1 MWRIVRDH
9 TTESLQAGKDI
20 MKSFTIRENEAGQR
34 LDKYLR
40 KLLPDAPG
48 SFIYKMLRKKNIVL
62 NAKKATG
69 AEHLSVGD
77 EVVCYLSDDT
87 FDNFSK
93 SSGDAVRE
101 LKQVPVQ
108 AACSV
113 VYEDED
119 ILVMNKPA
127 GMLSQK
133 AKESDISAN
142 EHMIAYLLET
152 KAVSEADLRTFR
164 PSICN
169 RLDRNTSGL
178 LLAGKT
184 LRGLQHLSA
193 ELKSRSMA
201 KYYRCLVKGDI
212 SKKELQKGYLLKD
225 ERENAVSIFQN
236 GAPNRKYIETEYDP
250 VERFGDY
257 TLLEVHLITGRSH
270 QIRAHLASLGHPVIG
285 DPKYGDAR
293 QNRLFEKQAGV
304 NRQLLHAYRVR
315 FSDGSEAVADL
326 PGDFEAALAW
336 LRGRAQKE
344 SGKG

>member
-1 MWRIVRDH
+1 
-9 TTESLQAGKDI
+9 
-20 MKSFTIRENEAGQR
+20 MKSFIIKENEAGQR

-62 NAKKATG
+62 NQEKATG
-69 AEHLSVGD
+69 SEHLSVGD
-77 EVVCYLSDDT
+77 EVVCFLADDT
-87 FDNFSK
+87 FEKFSR
-93 SSGDAVRE
+93 SSGDTIEE
-101 LKQVPVQ
+101 LKRVPVQ
-108 AACSV
+108 PAFSV

-152 KAVSEADLRTFR
+152 KALTEADLHTFR

-169 RLDRNTSGL
+169 RLDRNTSGI

-184 LRGLQHLSA
+184 LCGLQRLSA
-193 ELKSRSMA
+193 ELKSRSMK
-201 KYYRCLVKGDI
+201 KYYRCLVKGDL
-212 SKKELQKGYLLKD
+212 SKKQLLKGYLLKD

-236 GAPNRKYIETEYDP
+236 GAPNRKYIETEYNP
-250 VERFGDY
+250 VEQFGDY

-270 QIRAHLASLGHPVIG
+270 QIRAHLASIGHPVIG
-285 DPKYGDAR
+285 DPKYGELR
-293 QNRLFEKQAGV
+293 QNRLFEKAAGI

-315 FSDGSEAVADL
+315 FSDGREVVADL
-326 PGDFEAALAW
+326 PADFEAALAW
-336 LRGRAQKE
+336 LRARYAAE
-344 SGKG
+344 PVKG

>member
-1 MWRIVRDH
+1 
-9 TTESLQAGKDI
+9 
-20 MKSFTIRENEAGQR
+20 MKSFIIKENEAGQR

-62 NAKKATG
+62 NQEKATG
-69 AEHLSVGD
+69 SEHLSVGD
-77 EVVCYLSDDT
+77 EVVCFLADDT
-87 FDNFSK
+87 FEKFSR
-93 SSGDAVRE
+93 SRGDTIEE
-101 LKQVPVQ
+101 LKRVPVQ
-108 AACSV
+108 PAFSV

-152 KAVSEADLRTFR
+152 KALTEADLHTFR

-169 RLDRNTSGL
+169 RLDRNTSGI

-184 LRGLQHLSA
+184 LRGLQRLSA
-193 ELKSRSMA
+193 ELKSRSMK
-201 KYYRCLVKGDI
+201 KYYRCLVKGDL
-212 SKKELQKGYLLKD
+212 SKKQLLKGYLLKD

-236 GAPNRKYIETEYDP
+236 GAPNRKYIETEYNP
-250 VERFGDY
+250 VEQFGDY

-270 QIRAHLASLGHPVIG
+270 QIRAHLASIGHPVIG
-285 DPKYGDAR
+285 DPKYGELR
-293 QNRLFEKQAGV
+293 QNRLFEKAAGI

-315 FSDGSEAVADL
+315 FSDGREVVADL
-326 PGDFEAALAW
+326 PADVEAALAW
-336 LRGRAQKE
+336 LRARHSTEAA
-344 SGKG
+344 KG

>member
-1 MWRIVRDH
+1 
-9 TTESLQAGKDI
+9 

-62 NAKKATG
+62 NEQKASG

-77 EVVCYLSDDT
+77 VVYCFLSDET
-87 FDNFSK
+87 FEKFSR
-93 SSGDAVRE
+93 SSAAAVNE
-101 LKQVPVQ
+101 LVQ
-108 AACSV
+108 LTHKMKCAV
-113 VYEDED
+113 VYEDDE

-133 AKESDISAN
+133 AAASDVSAN
-142 EHMIAYLLET
+142 EHMIAYLLESGALT
-152 KAVSEADLRTFR
+152 DAQLRTFR

-184 LRGLQHLSA
+184 LHGLQHLSA
-193 ELKSRSMA
+193 ELKSRSLQ
-201 KYYRCLVKGDI
+201 KYYRCLVRGVITQKQR
-212 SKKELQKGYLLKD
+212 QKGYLLKD
-225 ERENAVSIFQN
+225 ENENSVSVFKN

-250 VERFGDY
+250 VEILGDY

-293 QNRLFEKQAGV
+293 QNRLFEHHAGV
-304 NRQLLHAYRVR
+304 RRQLLHAYRVR
-315 FSDGSEAVADL
+315 FTDGNEVIADL
-326 PGDFEAALAW
+326 PEDFEAALDW
-336 LRGRAQKE
+336 LRTRYAVNQTT
-344 SGKG
+344 KGS

>member
-1 MWRIVRDH
+1 
-9 TTESLQAGKDI
+9 
-20 MKSFTIRENEAGQR
+20 MKAFTIRENEAGQR

-62 NAKKATG
+62 NTQKATG

-77 EVVCYLSDDT
+77 EVVCFLSDET
-87 FDNFSK
+87 FDKFSR
-93 SSGDAVRE
+93 SSSDTIEE
-101 LKQVPVQ
+101 LKRVPVQ
-108 AACSV
+108 PAFSI
-113 VYEDED
+113 VYEDD
-119 ILVMNKPA
+119 DVLVMNKPA

-133 AKESDISAN
+133 AKESDVSAN

-152 KAVSEADLRTFR
+152 KTLTEEDLHTFR

-212 SKKELQKGYLLKD
+212 PEKQLQKGYLLKD

-270 QIRAHLASLGHPVIG
+270 QIRAHLSSLGHPVIG
-285 DPKYGDAR
+285 DPKYGDVR
-293 QNRLFEKQAGV
+293 QNRIFENKAGV
-304 NRQLLHAYRVR
+304 NRQLLHAYRVC
-315 FSDGSEAVADL
+315 FSDGSEVIADL
-326 PGDFEAALAW
+326 PVDFEAALSW
-336 LRGRAQKE
+336 LRSCAKKE
-344 SGKG
+344 TVKG

>member
-1 MWRIVRDH
+1 
-9 TTESLQAGKDI
+9 
-20 MKSFTIRENEAGQR
+20 MKAFTIRENEAGQR

-62 NAKKATG
+62 NTQKATG

-77 EVVCYLSDDT
+77 EVVCFLSDET
-87 FDNFSK
+87 FDKFSR
-93 SSGDAVRE
+93 SSSDTIEE
-101 LKQVPVQ
+101 LKRVPVQ
-108 AACSV
+108 PAFSV
-113 VYEDED
+113 VYEDD
-119 ILVMNKPA
+119 DVLVMNKPA

-133 AKESDISAN
+133 AKESDVSAN

-152 KAVSEADLRTFR
+152 KTLTEEDLHTFR

-212 SKKELQKGYLLKD
+212 PEKQLQKGYLLKD

-270 QIRAHLASLGHPVIG
+270 QIRAHLSSLGHPVIG
-285 DPKYGDAR
+285 DPKYGDVR
-293 QNRLFEKQAGV
+293 QNRIFENKAGV
-304 NRQLLHAYRVR
+304 NRQLLHAYRVC
-315 FSDGSEAVADL
+315 FSDGSEVIADL
-326 PGDFEAALAW
+326 PVDFEAALSW
-336 LRGRAQKE
+336 LRSCAKKE
-344 SGKG
+344 TVKG

>member
-1 MWRIVRDH
+1 
-9 TTESLQAGKDI
+9 
-20 MKSFTIRENEAGQR
+20 MKSFTINENEAGQR

-62 NAKKATG
+62 NDGKAAG
-69 AEHLSVGD
+69 SEQLRPGD
-77 EVVCYLSDDT
+77 QVTLYLSDET
-87 FDNFSK
+87 FDGFRGS
-93 SSGDAVRE
+93 AEATIRE
-101 LKQVPVQ
+101 LKQVPAQPLPVI
-108 AACSV
+108 
-113 VYEDED
+113 YESED
-119 ILVMNKPA
+119 VLVLNKPA

-133 AKESDISAN
+133 AKESDVSAN

-152 KAVSEADLRTFR
+152 GAVTERDLRTFR

-184 LRGLQHLSA
+184 LRGLQRLSA
-193 ELKSRSMA
+193 ELKSRSMD
-201 KYYRCLVKGDI
+201 KYYRCLVVGDI
-212 SKKELQKGYLLKD
+212 PEKQLQKGYLLKD

-236 GAPNRKYIETEYDP
+236 GAPNRQYIETEYNP

-270 QIRAHLASLGHPVIG
+270 QIRAHLASLGHPLVG
-285 DPKYGDAR
+285 DPKYGDVR
-293 QNRLFEKQAGV
+293 QNRLFEKKAGI

-315 FSDGSEAVADL
+315 FSDGREVWADL
-326 PGDFEAALAW
+326 PGDFQAALDD
-336 LRGRAQKE
+336 LRSRNTN
-344 SGKG
+344 

>member
-1 MWRIVRDH
+1 
-9 TTESLQAGKDI
+9 

-62 NAKKATG
+62 NEQKASG

-77 EVVCYLSDDT
+77 VVYCFLSDET
-87 FDNFSK
+87 FEKFSR
-93 SSGDAVRE
+93 SSAAVVNE
-101 LKQVPVQ
+101 LVQ
-108 AACSV
+108 LTHKTKCAV
-113 VYEDED
+113 VYEDDE

-133 AKESDISAN
+133 AVASDVSAN
-142 EHMIAYLLET
+142 EHMIAYLLESGALT
-152 KAVSEADLRTFR
+152 DAQLRTFR

-184 LRGLQHLSA
+184 LHGLQHLSA
-193 ELKSRSMA
+193 ELKSRSLQ
-201 KYYRCLVKGDI
+201 KYYRCLVRGVITQKQR
-212 SKKELQKGYLLKD
+212 QKGYLLKD
-225 ERENAVSIFQN
+225 ENENSVSVFKN

-250 VERFGDY
+250 VEILGDY

-293 QNRLFEKQAGV
+293 QNRLFEHHAGV
-304 NRQLLHAYRVR
+304 RRQLLHAYRVR
-315 FSDGSEAVADL
+315 FTDGNEVIADL
-326 PGDFEAALAW
+326 PEDFEAALDW
-336 LRGRAQKE
+336 LRTRYAVNQTT
-344 SGKG
+344 KGS

>member
-1 MWRIVRDH
+1 
-9 TTESLQAGKDI
+9 
-20 MKSFTIRENEAGQR
+20 MKAFTIKENEANQR

-62 NAKKATG
+62 NAEKATG
-69 AEHLSVGD
+69 AEHLKVGD
-77 EVVCYLSDDT
+77 EVTCFLSDET
-87 FDNFSK
+87 FEKFAGSTEETIE
-93 SSGDAVRE
+93 E
-101 LKQVPVQ
+101 LKRVPVQ
-108 AACSV
+108 PAFSV
-113 VYEDED
+113 VYEDD
-119 ILVMNKPA
+119 DVLVMNKPA

-133 AKESDISAN
+133 ARESDISAN

-152 KAVSEADLRTFR
+152 KALAEDDLHTFR

-184 LRGLQHLSA
+184 LRGLQRLSA

-212 SKKELQKGYLLKD
+212 AEKKLQKGYLLKD
-225 ERENAVSIFQN
+225 ERENAVSIFKN

-257 TLLEVHLITGRSH
+257 TLLEIHLITGRSH

-285 DPKYGDAR
+285 DPKYGDER
-293 QNRLFEKQAGV
+293 QNLIFENEVGV

-315 FSDGSEAVADL
+315 FTDGNEVIADL
-326 PGDFEAALAW
+326 PGDFEAALGW
-336 LRGRAQKE
+336 LRSRGGKDQKE
-344 SGKG
+344 S

>member
-1 MWRIVRDH
+1 
-9 TTESLQAGKDI
+9 
-20 MKSFTIRENEAGQR
+20 MKAFTIRENEAGQR

-62 NAKKATG
+62 NAQKATG

-77 EVVCYLSDDT
+77 EVVCFLSDET
-87 FDNFSK
+87 FDKFSR
-93 SSGDAVRE
+93 SAEDTIEE
-101 LKQVPVQ
+101 LKRVPVQ
-108 AACSV
+108 PAFSI
-113 VYEDED
+113 VYEDD
-119 ILVMNKPA
+119 DVLVMNKPA

-142 EHMIAYLLET
+142 EHMIAYLLES
-152 KAVSEADLRTFR
+152 KALTEEDLHTFR

-184 LRGLQHLSA
+184 LRGLQQLSA

-212 SKKELQKGYLLKD
+212 PEKKLQKGYLLKD

-270 QIRAHLASLGHPVIG
+270 QIRAHLSSLGHPVIG
-285 DPKYGDAR
+285 DPKYGDMR
-293 QNRLFEKQAGV
+293 ENRLFENKAGV
-304 NRQLLHAYRVR
+304 NRQLLHAYRVH
-315 FSDGSEAVADL
+315 FSDGSEVIADL
-326 PGDFEAALAW
+326 PGDFEAALSW
-336 LRGRAQKE
+336 LRGRMPIE
-344 SGKG
+344 PVKG

>member
-1 MWRIVRDH
+1 
-9 TTESLQAGKDI
+9 

-62 NAKKATG
+62 NAQKASG
-69 AEHLSVGD
+69 AEHLAIGD
-77 EVVCYLSDDT
+77 TVVCFLSDET
-87 FDNFSK
+87 FEKFQK
-93 SSGDAVRE
+93 SSAGAVEE
-101 LKQVPVQ
+101 LVHLTRRS
-108 AACSV
+108 ACAV
-113 VYEDED
+113 VYEDDD

-133 AKESDISAN
+133 AAASDISAN
-142 EHMIAYLLET
+142 EHMIAYLLESG
-152 KAVSEADLRTFR
+152 AVTEAQLHTFR

-193 ELKSRSMA
+193 ELKSRSLQ
-201 KYYRCLVKGDI
+201 KYYRCLVKGEI
-212 SKKELQKGYLLKD
+212 TKKQRQKGYLLKD
-225 ERENAVSIFQN
+225 ENENSVSVFKN
-236 GAPNRKYIETEYDP
+236 GAQNRKYIETEYDP
-250 VERFGDY
+250 VEQFGDY

-270 QIRAHLASLGHPVIG
+270 QIRAHLASLGHPVVG

-293 QNRLFEKQAGV
+293 QNRIFENQAGV
-304 NRQLLHAYRVR
+304 RRQLLHAYRVR
-315 FSDGSEAVADL
+315 FTDGNEVIADL
-326 PGDFEAALAW
+326 PEDFEAALQW
-336 LRGRAQKE
+336 LRSRGGIPTAEK
-344 SGKG
+344 SKGIVR

>member
-1 MWRIVRDH
+1 
-9 TTESLQAGKDI
+9 

-62 NAKKATG
+62 NKEKATG
-69 AEHLSVGD
+69 SEHLSVGD
-77 EVVCYLSDDT
+77 EVVCFLSDET
-87 FDNFSK
+87 FDKFSGSRK
-93 SSGDAVRE
+93 DTIEE
-101 LKQVPVQ
+101 LKRVPVQ
-108 AACSV
+108 PAFSV
-113 VYEDED
+113 VYEDD
-119 ILVMNKPA
+119 DVLVMNKPA

-152 KAVSEADLRTFR
+152 KALSEAELRTFR

-169 RLDRNTSGL
+169 RLDRNTSGI

-184 LRGLQHLSA
+184 LRGLQRLSA
-193 ELKSRSMA
+193 ELKSRSME
-201 KYYRCLVKGDI
+201 KYYRCLVKGD
-212 SKKELQKGYLLKD
+212 LPQRQLLKGYLLKD

-236 GAPNRKYIETEYDP
+236 GAPNRKYIETEYNP

-270 QIRAHLASLGHPVIG
+270 QIRAHLASIGHPVIG
-285 DPKYGDAR
+285 DPKYGEQK
-293 QNRLFEKQAGV
+293 QNRLFEKAAGI

-315 FSDGSEAVADL
+315 FTDGREVIADL
-326 PGDFEAALAW
+326 PMDFEAALAW
-336 LRGRAQKE
+336 LRGRSAAE
-344 SGKG
+344 PSRG

>member
-1 MWRIVRDH
+1 
-9 TTESLQAGKDI
+9 
-20 MKSFTIRENEAGQR
+20 MKAFTIRENEAGQR

-62 NAKKATG
+62 NTQKATG

-77 EVVCYLSDDT
+77 EVVCFLSDET
-87 FDNFSK
+87 FDKFSR
-93 SSGDAVRE
+93 STSDTIEE
-101 LKQVPVQ
+101 LKRVPVQ
-108 AACSV
+108 PAFSV
-113 VYEDED
+113 VYEDD
-119 ILVMNKPA
+119 DVLVMNKPA

-133 AKESDISAN
+133 AKESDVSAN

-152 KAVSEADLRTFR
+152 KTLTEEDLHTFR

-169 RLDRNTSGL
+169 RLDRNASGS

-184 LRGLQHLSA
+184 LRGLQRLSA

-212 SKKELQKGYLLKD
+212 PGKQLQKGYLLKD

-270 QIRAHLASLGHPVIG
+270 QIRAHLSSLGHPVIG
-285 DPKYGDAR
+285 DPKYGDIR
-293 QNRLFEKQAGV
+293 QNRIFENKAGV
-304 NRQLLHAYRVR
+304 NRQLLHAYRVC
-315 FSDGSEAVADL
+315 FSDGNEVIADL
-326 PGDFEAALAW
+326 PADFEAALSW
-336 LRGRAQKE
+336 LRRRTEKE
-344 SGKG
+344 TVKG

>member
-1 MWRIVRDH
+1 
-9 TTESLQAGKDI
+9 
-20 MKSFTIRENEAGQR
+20 MKAFTIRENEAGQR

-62 NAKKATG
+62 NTQKATG

-77 EVVCYLSDDT
+77 EIVCFLSDET
-87 FDNFSK
+87 FDKFSR
-93 SSGDAVRE
+93 SGSEAVSE
-101 LKQVPVQ
+101 LKRVPLQ
-108 AACSV
+108 PACAI
-113 VYEDED
+113 VYEDDD

-133 AKESDISAN
+133 ARESDISAN

-152 KAVSEADLRTFR
+152 KAVSEADLRTFH

-184 LRGLQHLSA
+184 LRGLQRLSA

-212 SKKELQKGYLLKD
+212 PQKELQKGYLLKD

-293 QNRLFEKQAGV
+293 VNRLFENKADV
-304 NRQLLHAYRVR
+304 KRQLLHAYRVR
-315 FSDGSEAVADL
+315 FSDGSEVVADL
-326 PGDFEAALAW
+326 PEDFGAALSW
-336 LRGRAQKE
+336 LRGRTPKE
-344 SGKG
+344 PGKGS

>member
-1 MWRIVRDH
+1 
-9 TTESLQAGKDI
+9 
-20 MKSFTIRENEAGQR
+20 MKSFIIKENEADQR

-62 NAKKATG
+62 NQEKATG
-69 AEHLSVGD
+69 SEHLSVGD
-77 EVVCYLSDDT
+77 EVVCFLSDDT
-87 FDNFSK
+87 FEKFSK
-93 SSGDAVRE
+93 SSGDTIEE
-101 LKQVPVQ
+101 LKRVPVQ
-108 AACSV
+108 PAFSV

-119 ILVMNKPA
+119 ILVINKPA

-152 KAVSEADLRTFR
+152 KALTEADLHTFR

-169 RLDRNTSGL
+169 RLDRNTSGI

-184 LRGLQHLSA
+184 LRGLQRLSA
-193 ELKSRSMA
+193 ELKSRSMK
-201 KYYRCLVKGDI
+201 KYYRCLVKGDLP
-212 SKKELQKGYLLKD
+212 KKQLLKGYLLKD

-236 GAPNRKYIETEYDP
+236 GAPNRKYIETEYNP
-250 VERFGDY
+250 VEQFGDY

-270 QIRAHLASLGHPVIG
+270 QIRAHLASIGHPVIG
-285 DPKYGDAR
+285 DPKYGELR
-293 QNRLFEKQAGV
+293 QNRLFEKAAGI

-315 FSDGSEAVADL
+315 FSDGREVVADL
-326 PGDFEAALAW
+326 PADFEAALAW
-336 LRGRAQKE
+336 LRARHAAE
-344 SGKG
+344 PVKG

>member
-1 MWRIVRDH
+1 
-9 TTESLQAGKDI
+9 
-20 MKSFTIRENEAGQR
+20 MKAFTIRENEAGQR

-62 NAKKATG
+62 NKQKATG

-77 EVVCYLSDDT
+77 EVVCFLSDET
-87 FDNFSK
+87 FDKFSR
-93 SSGDAVRE
+93 SAGDTIEE
-101 LKQVPVQ
+101 LKRIPVQ
-108 AACSV
+108 PAFSV
-113 VYEDED
+113 VYEDAD
-119 ILVMNKPA
+119 VLVMNKPA

-133 AKESDISAN
+133 AKDSDISAN
-142 EHMIAYLLET
+142 EHMIAYLLES
-152 KAVSEADLRTFR
+152 KALTEEDLHTFR

-184 LRGLQHLSA
+184 LHGLQHLSA

-212 SKKELQKGYLLKD
+212 PEKKLQKGYLLKD

-285 DPKYGDAR
+285 DPKYGDPR
-293 QNRLFEKQAGV
+293 QNRIFENRAGV
-304 NRQLLHAYRVR
+304 KRQLLHAYRVH
-315 FSDGSEAVADL
+315 FSDGSEVIADL
-326 PGDFEAALAW
+326 PGDFEGALSW
-336 LRGRAQKE
+336 LRDRVPKE
-344 SGKG
+344 PVKG

>member
-1 MWRIVRDH
+1 
-9 TTESLQAGKDI
+9 

-62 NAKKATG
+62 NSAKATG
-69 AEHLSVGD
+69 AEHLNVGD
-77 EVVCYLSDDT
+77 EVACFLSDET
-87 FDNFSK
+87 FEKFSK
-93 SSGDAVRE
+93 STGETIKE
-101 LKQVPVQ
+101 LKHVPVQ
-108 AACSV
+108 PAFSV
-113 VYEDED
+113 VFENDD

-152 KAVSEADLRTFR
+152 KALTEEALHTFR

-184 LRGLQHLSA
+184 LHGLQHLSA
-193 ELKSRSMA
+193 ELKSRSMK
-201 KYYRCLVKGDI
+201 KYYRCLVRGDI
-212 SKKELQKGYLLKD
+212 EEKQLQKGYLLKD
-225 ERENAVSIFQN
+225 ERENAVSVFKN
-236 GAPNRKYIETEYDP
+236 GAPNRKYIETAYDP
-250 VERFGDY
+250 IERFGDY

-285 DPKYGDAR
+285 DPKYGDPR
-293 QNRLFEKQAGV
+293 QNQLFEKKAGV
-304 NRQLLHAYRVR
+304 NRQLLHAYRVH
-315 FSDGSEAVADL
+315 FSDGSEVVADL
-326 PGDFEAALAW
+326 PKDFEAALSW
-336 LRGRAQKE
+336 LRERNKE
-344 SGKG
+344 G